1 MKVAEIRHLEGIR
14 GDFGISDAE
23 YISISS
29 TILSSDIALTNIEE
43 TTEAA
48 DKTMTHFQHAIY
60 SNVKED
66 IQQHQY
72 LFEILWDKAIPVE
85 KRTREI
91 EEGIE
96 RVETVA
102 LEDRSEIAKRIMKQ
116 IESSNEIKILF
127 QAGGLQLIYDNFLES
142 YKKVLDSYRKGKH
155 KGIRYITTINKDIKN

>member
-1 MKVAEIRHLEGIR
+1 M
-14 GDFGISDAE
+14 
-23 YISISS
+23 
-29 TILSSDIALTNIEE
+29 
-43 TTEAA
+43 
-48 DKTMTHFQHAIY
+48 
-60 SNVKED
+60 KED
-66 IQQHQY
+66 IQEHQY

-142 YKKVLDSYRKGKH
+142 YKKVLDS
-155 KGIRYITTINKDIKN
+155 